1 LAFFFFAFF
10 GNWIFLWV
18 SGFHEKERFLL
29 FERKRVMKK
38 ALIGVCVLLMVGLV
52 SFGCKKKEEPKPNV
66 TKTIEDVQTKTEEAA
81 DKAKKAVD
89 EAADATKEAADKAAE
104 KVEEATK

>member
-1 LAFFFFAFF
+1 
-10 GNWIFLWV
+10 
-18 SGFHEKERFLL
+18 
-29 FERKRVMKK
+29 MKK
-38 ALIGVCVLLMVGLV
+38 ALIGVCVLLMVGMV

-81 DKAKKAVD
+81 GKAKEAVN
-89 EAADATKEAADKAAE
+89 EAADATEEAVENAAE